1 MEEVARRSGL
11 KMIVNTILNPEE
23 KIVKVVA
30 GDVVAAHREGV
41 RHSEKI
47 YQFRI
52 QERPDVVIA
61 GSYPA
66 NKDLWQADKA
76 LAAAVLMVK
85 PGGTVILAA
94 PCFEGVC
101 PEHPLLLEL
110 GAKPPREV
118 YAMALRGEF
127 EDPVAAATH
136 IKIGVMREM
145 AKVFLV
151 SHGICSTDAEQM
163 GLRSAKDLDT
173 AIEEAFSSYGDS
185 ARIGVLTH
193 GADSAPVVEE

>member
-1 MEEVARRSGL
+1 MDANRLSAR
-11 KMIVNTILNPEE
+11 
-23 KIVKVVA
+23 A
-30 GDVVAAHREGV
+30 AAQAVAARQLSSVELLTACLKRIEAREPSV
-41 RHSEKI
+41 KAWT
-47 YQFRI
+47 YCN
-52 QERPDVVIA
+52 P
-61 GSYPA
+61 
-66 NKDLWQADKA
+66 DKA

-151 SHGICSTDAEQM
+151 SHWICSTYAEQM